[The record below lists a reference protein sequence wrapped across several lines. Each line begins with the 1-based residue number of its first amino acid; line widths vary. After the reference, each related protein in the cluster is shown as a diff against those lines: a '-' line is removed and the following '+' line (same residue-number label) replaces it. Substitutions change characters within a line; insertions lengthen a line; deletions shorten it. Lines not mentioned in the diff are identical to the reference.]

1 MKRWLVKLSIVV
13 VIGSFLL
20 VNGWILIKHKDSS
33 DFSIPI
39 TDVIYPRQM
48 DLKKT
53 LEAEGIVVPTH
64 SYDVYFNQSV
74 GEDYTLLV
82 EEGAIVKKG
91 DPILRYENIEVQ
103 ATIESLEKQKKE
115 LESTLSELEREITQ
129 LESVPVS
136 NAMSLDNEN
145 VLVDALKHIETN
157 SMLTQKLIEKQQVTS
172 QIHQINQQLEKNRL
186 IEESLVVKSELDGTI
201 SDLLTGKAKDGDKLL
216 SIRTSDLL
224 RIEGKLSEMEIP
236 KVKEGMEATATFYA
250 LGGKSFEGTLSKIN
264 PIPQIKDEKS
274 FYTVYVD
281 LSEVDDRIYEG
292 FHSDLNIFLEQKLG
306 VLALPIDSIQSSK
319 EKTSV
324 FVIENG
330 EVKETSI
337 QVGLQESNY
346 IEIVSGLQEGSK
358 VISHPTGRLEN
369 GREFFMPIQVEY
381 LQPEKLEILNRE
393 EVARLVAKGLFN
405 D

>member
-281 LSEVDDRIYEG
+281 LSEVDD
-292 FHSDLNIFLEQKLG
+292 
-306 VLALPIDSIQSSK
+306 SSLK
-319 EKTSV
+319 MEK
-324 FVIENG
+324 
-330 EVKETSI
+330 
-337 QVGLQESNY
+337 
-346 IEIVSGLQEGSK
+346 
-358 VISHPTGRLEN
+358 
-369 GREFFMPIQVEY
+369 
-381 LQPEKLEILNRE
+381 
-393 EVARLVAKGLFN
+393 
-405 D
+405 